1 MSELEIKNLNE
12 LLNFDDTKK
21 KYIIN
26 KLLDSHNDIFID
38 NENKIDISDD
48 VYKDTGIDKWI
59 SKLPELDGSKEL
71 INKLIHNPISNL
83 NKLVDRQQSILKDY
97 DVISFKILKDY
108 EDDILWIYKLNDEIS
123 KDNAINIL
131 FPS

>member
-108 EDDILWIYKLNDEIS
+108 EDDILWIYKFVRLHSRRN
-123 KDNAINIL
+123 K
-131 FPS
+131 

>member
-71 INKLIHNPISNL
+71 INKLKNSSQ
-83 NKLVDRQQSILKDY
+83 KSSY
-97 DVISFKILKDY
+97 
-108 EDDILWIYKLNDEIS
+108 
-123 KDNAINIL
+123 
-131 FPS
+131 